1 MTQELKMQE
10 AKSAGRLTPP
20 AVPDG
25 GRWESSG
32 RPFGIPEESFFSLCT
47 FYTVD
52 ILSNVTGFN
61 IAYESETQESAGI
74 LCQGPGGKYF
84 KL

>member
-25 GRWESSG
+25 GRWGSSG
-32 RPFGIPEESFFSLCT
+32 RPFVYPKSLFSLSDSYAILKPVT
-47 FYTVD
+47 FDRISTV
-52 ILSNVTGFN
+52 
-61 IAYESETQESAGI
+61 
-74 LCQGPGGKYF
+74 
-84 KL
+84 